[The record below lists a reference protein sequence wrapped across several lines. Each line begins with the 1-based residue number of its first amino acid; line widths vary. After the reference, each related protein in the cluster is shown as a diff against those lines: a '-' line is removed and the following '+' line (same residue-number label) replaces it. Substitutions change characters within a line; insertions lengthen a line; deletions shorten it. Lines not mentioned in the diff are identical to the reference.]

1 MTLDEHAR
9 ARAATMRAWLDTIAV
24 PEPRAVLR
32 RARRRRRIAITAGV
46 LALVAATVTPIA
58 LIAGNDH
65 SSRRIETVGPT
76 GGTVGPTKEGFPPDA
91 TVELPWA
98 AIPKESAGLGAGT
111 QLDAMTSD
119 GAALLL
125 AGEKPD
131 GDRRATAI
139 WRSDDGVHWAEAG
152 YPPAPAP
159 VTALGGNGDTALAV
173 GTPTGGSAFVWR
185 SRDGGRNWEEI
196 ASGDV
201 FGKPVPNSR
210 PSASVS
216 GLLWRDGWW
225 IAYGGAADGYEGIW
239 ISRDGTRW
247 RLVLDSRSSGS
258 VGGIV
263 DSFDGSLLAY
273 GVSARGELSTVE
285 IGWFAKDPTS
295 WGTPVP
301 VRTPSRYSLASVA
314 PGARVAVGE
323 SIDRHDAPRLLLRS
337 TDGGRTWTEDQTF
350 RSMFPNAWAWTA
362 TRSAGLDVLAGIT
375 ATQMNQSGP
384 SAAWLSADGRSW
396 STLPAALADP
406 TPPPPSIPQLPPTGG
421 LGLVAS
427 VGDRIVMMGFDAQLD
442 RFYTFDGEWIGRRP

>member
-111 QLDAMTSD
+111 QLQAMTSD
-119 GAALLL
+119 GAGLLL

-139 WRSDDGVHWAEAG
+139 WRSDDGVHWAEAAS
-152 YPPAPAP
+152 PPTRAS
-159 VTALGGNGDTALAV
+159 VTALGANDDTALAV
-173 GTPTGGSAFVWR
+173 GTPTGGNAFVWR

-196 ASGDV
+196 ARGDV

-263 DSFDGSLLAY
+263 DTSDGSLLAY
-273 GVSARGELSTVE
+273 GVGARGEPSTIE
-285 IGWFAKDPTS
+285 IGWVTKDPTS
-295 WGTPVP
+295 WGTAVP
-301 VRTPSRYSLASVA
+301 LITPNRYYLSSVA
-314 PGARVAVGE
+314 PGARVAVGQ

-337 TDGGRTWTEDQTF
+337 TNGGRTWTEDRTF
-350 RSMFPNAWAWTA
+350 RSIFPTAWAWTA
-362 TRSAGLDVLAGIT
+362 TRSGGLDVLAGTT
-375 ATQMNQSGP
+375 ATQMDQSGP
-384 SAAWLSADGRSW
+384 PAAWLSAGGSSW
-396 STLPAALADP
+396 STIPAALGAP
-406 TPPPPSIPQLPPTGG
+406 TPSPPSIPQVPPAGA

-427 VGDRIVMMGFDAQLD
+427 VGHRIVMMGFDAQLD
-442 RFYTFDGEWIGRRP
+442 RFYTFDVEWNGRRP